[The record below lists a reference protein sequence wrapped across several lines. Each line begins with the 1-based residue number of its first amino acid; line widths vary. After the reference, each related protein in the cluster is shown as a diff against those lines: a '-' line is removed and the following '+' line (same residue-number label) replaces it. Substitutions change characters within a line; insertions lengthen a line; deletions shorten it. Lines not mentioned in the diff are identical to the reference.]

1 MTKEFNAKDYER
13 VKNNVKKMF
22 REEKLGSQQSYLD
35 QTKLFQPI
43 TDTTRE
49 VTKNLENKII
59 SDRESF
65 NTMVVPMVTELTR
78 ANDQREAL
86 LQLPYYSTEVPESS
100 TIQTSTPKRK
110 DVIIDLDQDFNET
123 DRENLQDLSLPLPS
137 EVYQSNELDK
147 YLAEATTQIRS
158 LAQFTGKRSKKSDIE
173 KEKYESQKNTVTKY
187 KQRLKGIIDAGKLPR
202 VTGTGLKKKFVRQKR
217 KRGRPKSS
225 KSIVYK
231 DGDDLT
237 EKLGEYVAAYKAG
250 NNGVEETIQ
259 DILDE
264 LLNIKAINKNEY
276 DQIYKNLFIKI

>member
-1 MTKEFNAKDYER
+1 MIKEFNVKDYER
-13 VKNNVKKMF
+13 VKNNVKNMF
-22 REEKLGSQQSYLD
+22 IEQKLGSQQSYLD
-35 QTKLFQPI
+35 QSKLFKPI
-43 TDTTRE
+43 TDTTKE
-49 VTKNLENKII
+49 VTKNLENKIT
-59 SDRESF
+59 SERENF
-65 NTMVVPMVTELTR
+65 NTTMIPMFNELTR

-86 LQLPYYSTEVPESS
+86 LQLPYYSTEIPESS
-100 TIQTSTPKRK
+100 TIKTSTPKRK

-147 YLAEATTQIRS
+147 YWKQATTEMRS
-158 LAQFTGKRSKKSDIE
+158 LAQFTGKRSKRTDIE
-173 KEKYESQKNTVTKY
+173 KEMYESKKNTVTKY
-187 KQRLKGIIDAGKLPR
+187 KQRLKGIIDAEKLPR
-202 VTGTGLKKKFVRQKR
+202 VTGKGLKKKFVRQKR